1 MFELFR
7 FCTKGVDQLQTTTYN
22 GDAPKQLQ
30 LSEKATSVTYN
41 VNMFNIIKSG
51 TLLESMRL
59 FREVHCQS

>member
-7 FCTKGVDQLQTTTYN
+7 FCTKGVDQVQTLGTDE
-22 GDAPKQLQ
+22 DAPKQLQ

-51 TLLESMRL
+51 ILL
-59 FREVHCQS
+59 

>member
-51 TLLESMRL
+51 ILL
-59 FREVHCQS
+59 

>member
-22 GDAPKQLQ
+22 GDDGDAPKQLQ

-51 TLLESMRL
+51 ILL
-59 FREVHCQS
+59 